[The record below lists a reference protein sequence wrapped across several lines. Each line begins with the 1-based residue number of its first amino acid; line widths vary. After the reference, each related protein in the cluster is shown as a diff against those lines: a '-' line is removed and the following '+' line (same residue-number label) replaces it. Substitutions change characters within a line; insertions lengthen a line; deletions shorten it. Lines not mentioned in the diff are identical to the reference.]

1 MALGAVAFV
10 LAVPVTAHAAA
21 AAARPA
27 TAVAA
32 PVPVLRAV
40 LTPARAAAPA
50 ALPGRYA
57 LGVRPG
63 AVLADVVRR
72 IGVVAGVP
80 AESLAPVRALV
91 VTAGDPRRLA
101 RVPGVAWVEP
111 VIPRRS
117 AFVPSDPLLGR
128 QWYVQADRAFDYWSA
143 LARPPALA
151 GVRVAVIDSGI
162 DLGHPDFR
170 GRIAAARS
178 FVGGSAQDTDGHGTF
193 VAGVIAARLD
203 DQVGIAGMAFPA
215 QLLVAKVVGADG
227 TISPESEA
235 RAIRWAVASG
245 ARIINMSIG
254 GLRDPRDPER
264 DTYSK
269 LEAAAVGYAIGRGA
283 VVVAAVGNADDAP
296 AIPWPFA
303 SYPAA
308 LPHVIGVAA
317 LTRKGD
323 VSTFS
328 NRDPVFVDI
337 AAPGEGIL
345 STFPRALTATRAG
358 CVDQGY
364 SSCGPSEYREA
375 EGTSFGAPQV
385 TAAIAT
391 VLSFRPRLTARQ
403 AAAIVERTARDVH
416 GGTGCRRCPLLR
428 DQFTGWGALD
438 VEAALR
444 SLAGPPP
451 PADPLEP
458 NDGAAVPYALW
469 GLPRTV
475 AATIDYWDDPV
486 DVYRVRLARGQALI
500 AKLDGPTGVQT
511 ELSLWLAASPSVD
524 TTAANAA
531 RYLVSLASGLTD
543 SQRLVA
549 VAPAAGFYLVAVRA
563 AKPGSG
569 SYTLRVS
576 STTP

>member
-1 MALGAVAFV
+1 MALGAVAFA
-10 LAVPVTAHAAA
+10 LAVPLTAYAAA
-21 AAARPA
+21 AAATAAATAAARPA
-27 TAVAA
+27 PRAA
-32 PVPVLRAV
+32 LA
-40 LTPARAAAPA
+40 PARAAAPA
-50 ALPGRYA
+50 PLPGRYA

-63 AVLADVVRR
+63 AVLAEVARR
-72 IGVVAGVP
+72 VGAVAGVP

-91 VTAGDPRRLA
+91 VAAGDPRRLA

-111 VIPRRS
+111 VIPRRP
-117 AFVPSDPLLGR
+117 AFVPSDPLLDR

-235 RAIRWAVASG
+235 RAIRWAIGSG
-245 ARIINMSIG
+245 ARVINMSIG

-269 LEAAAVGYAIGRGA
+269 LEAAAVGYANGHGA
-283 VVVAAVGNADDAP
+283 VVVAAAGNADDAP
-296 AIPWPFA
+296 VTPWPFA

-323 VSTFS
+323 ISTFS
-328 NRDPVFVDI
+328 DRDPVFVDI

-345 STFPRALTATRAG
+345 STFPRALTAARAG
-358 CVDQGY
+358 CADQGY

-375 EGTSFGAPQV
+375 EGTSFAAPQV

-391 VLSFRPRLTARQ
+391 VLSLRPRLTAGQ
-403 AAAIVERTARDVH
+403 AAAIVERTARDVNA
-416 GGTGCRRCPLLR
+416 GTGCRRCPLLR
-428 DQFTGWGALD
+428 DEFTGWGALD

-451 PADPLEP
+451 PADSLEP
-458 NDGAAVPYALW
+458 NDGVAVPYPLW

-486 DVYRVRLARGQALI
+486 DVYRVRLGKGQALL
-500 AKLDGPTGVQT
+500 ATLDGPAGVQT
-511 ELSLWLAASPSVD
+511 ELSLWLAAAPSVD

-549 VAPAAGFYLVAVRA
+549 VAPAGGFYLVAVRA

-569 SYTLRVS
+569 PYRLRIS
-576 STTP
+576 RTTP